1 MRNQN
6 NMENKKNRSS
16 LRYASLFCAG
26 ILVLNSVRT
35 PVYVWAWEQGKVSEA
50 ETEPGA
56 EAGRL
61 EITVT
66 GPSAPIIE
74 GYSEAE
80 PYKIQIT
87 NPADGVD
94 LSGFEVWT
102 TNYCDVYAL
111 VMNEETG
118 TEEEILLY
126 HCPEGWN
133 EGLEF
138 LGLPNGSEE
147 PDNQDDLQ
155 GENADGS
162 DTPEKPDSPMDADST
177 GSNGESEDIGLTED
191 AGPAESTS
199 GAENTENSNE
209 ANVNGAET
217 PKSPEDIGSAGSAGE
232 PDGIGSP
239 ESTDKTEGT
248 GSAGSTGESDGT
260 GSAGSINEPEGTGSA
275 GGTGGSEKPE
285 DPGKEDIS
293 EPENPKEPS
302 GEDVSEPDEEG
313 TQDNVDG
320 TSETYLAS
328 GESRSYLMRIPTGLP
343 AGEYTETIIF
353 QASEMEEPLK
363 RSVSF
368 VVQSSNNNGENTD
381 VPSEGSSS
389 EGTAEDQ
396 PSDSATEDDPS
407 AGGAGGQPSDGS
419 VEDDPSVGGT
429 EDQPSGGD
437 SKDDPSA
444 GDTGDQPSDG
454 SAEGDPS
461 AGNTEGQPSDG
472 ATEDDPSAGNTEDD
486 PSVGGTEEEGSGD
499 SAADKDSGEFVP
511 DEPVTEDDG
520 EGEIPNVPELSEE
533 ESGNEETDV
542 TEEEGEKSEEED
554 GKDEES
560 EEPAEVIP
568 LEVIS
573 RESGNYIGDTF
584 FAMSAVVYE
593 LIVDPAAVSALY
605 CDLNGTINEIP
616 ISDGTA
622 SFTLPDTYNGTVR
635 FYTLGLDGSIMEEI
649 TEYVVAE
656 PTAPTL
662 NYENVTS
669 PDDETSAVHVSI
681 EDCGDIISGL
691 NYVNC
696 MVDGVPYTEYTT
708 NVFGTILLCSGE
720 EAVSG
725 LSFDIP
731 LLDDEVHTIDVSATD
746 NAGNLLEQSFRVHAA
761 PVDVVSVV
769 LPTSFGM
776 TIYPYASNGNI
787 WGDDIVIANQS
798 EFPVEVTLQSAQV
811 NIDHTLPEDRIMK
824 STIPV
829 GNTVEQPI
837 DLTQLE
843 DDTVKDAF
851 LNLNLKMLGDQNSVL
866 ELEEGYST
874 PGNQF
879 VLEPKNPDTDFVAIQ
894 SDPSEKSV
902 TSGDYAIVNV
912 RGTIA
917 EGSESMWKDGDIA
930 VSLTF
935 TFQKLQESE
944 DEAE

>member
-6 NMENKKNRSS
+6 NMESKKNRSS

-35 PVYVWAWEQGKVSEA
+35 PVYVWAWEQGEVSEA

-61 EITVT
+61 EIAMT
-66 GPSAPIIE
+66 GPSVPIIE

-118 TEEEILLY
+118 TEQEILLY
-126 HCPEGWN
+126 HCPESWN

-138 LGLPNGSEE
+138 LGSPNNSEE

-155 GENADGS
+155 GENADS
-162 DTPEKPDSPMDADST
+162 PDTSEKPDPPNDVDST
-177 GSNGESEDIGLTED
+177 ESNGESEDTDLTED
-191 AGPAESTS
+191 AGSAGSTS
-199 GAENTENSNE
+199 GSEDTEDSNE
-209 ANVNGAET
+209 ADVSGAET
-217 PKSPEDIGSAGSAGE
+217 PKLPEDI
-232 PDGIGSP
+232 
-239 ESTDKTEGT
+239 

-260 GSAGSINEPEGTGSA
+260 GSAGSVDKTEDTGSAGSIGESDGTGSA
-275 GGTGGSEKPE
+275 GSVDKPEGTDSVGGIGESEKPE

-293 EPENPKEPS
+293 EPENPEEPS
-302 GEDVSEPDEEG
+302 DEDVSEPDEEG

-320 TSETYLAS
+320 TFETYLAS

-353 QASEMEEPLK
+353 QASELEEPLK

-368 VVQSSNNNGENTD
+368 VIQSANNEGEDTD
-381 VPSEGSSS
+381 ASSGEASS

-396 PSDSATEDDPS
+396 PSD
-407 AGGAGGQPSDGS
+407 GGTGGQPSDGS
-419 VEDDPSVGGT
+419 IEDSPLAGGT
-429 EDQPSGGD
+429 EDQPSDGD

-444 GDTGDQPSDG
+444 GDTGDQPSDD
-454 SAEGDPS
+454 SAEGGSS
-461 AGNTEGQPSDG
+461 AGNTGDQPSDG
-472 ATEDDPSAGNTEDD
+472 ATEDDPLAGNTEEGTSDGD
-486 PSVGGTEEEGSGD
+486 TEEEGSGD
-499 SAADKDSGEFVP
+499 SAADEDSGEFVP
-511 DEPVTEDDG
+511 DEPVEEDDG
-520 EGEIPNVPELSEE
+520 ELPDVPELSEE

-560 EEPAEVIP
+560 EESAEVIP

-573 RESGNYIGDTF
+573 REGGNYIGDTF

-593 LIVDPAAVSALY
+593 LIVDSAAVSALY

-656 PTAPTL
+656 STVPTL

-669 PDDETSAVHVSI
+669 PEDETSAVHVSI

-731 LLDDEVHTIDVSATD
+731 LLDDEVHTIDVSAAD

-811 NIDHTLPEDRIMK
+811 HIDHTLPEDMIMK

-935 TFQKLQESE
+935 TFQKLQESA